1 MEISSIKYNKP
12 VFISN
17 SPAVRINKYL
27 PSKKEEF
34 LYYHKT
40 SLEILLDEIKNCQ
53 IKIITNSK
61 NKCIKTLLNEL
72 KKKLDFSLNEK
83 NTTKIFL
90 EKKISQ
96 IKQPLQNKIYI
107 QNKNNKENI
116 YHNKKNINIYN
127 LKSEIQLLKILNFKV
142 ENDIKQINNNI
153 IINSDENDNLNICMK
168 YPFIEEKII
177 ICRQQKYFPMIS
189 KLLHNT
195 MMNLLKKLKVAAY
208 LKQYQNDEIEEINQN
223 ITRLKN
229 VISITNNNGKIDISN
244 KIFQEE
250 SKDLTNSI
258 SLYTLNN
265 INSIVSFY
273 KQMKQSEEDKKED
286 ENNIINDEEDNIKN
300 KKFMSGYKLK
310 NKDDINVNDNKNN
323 IQQFINLNM
332 NINLNINYDKYKY
345 NYDKYK
351 YSQDI
356 IYNSDRNIISNKRY
370 YNIIKGE
377 KRYSASNYCSNLIYD
392 SNKRKKKVLKV

>member
-1 MEISSIKYNKP
+1 
-12 VFISN
+12 
-17 SPAVRINKYL
+17 
-27 PSKKEEF
+27 
-34 LYYHKT
+34 
-40 SLEILLDEIKNCQ
+40 
-53 IKIITNSK
+53 
-61 NKCIKTLLNEL
+61 
-72 KKKLDFSLNEK
+72 
-83 NTTKIFL
+83 
-90 EKKISQ
+90 
-96 IKQPLQNKIYI
+96 
-107 QNKNNKENI
+107 
-116 YHNKKNINIYN
+116 
-127 LKSEIQLLKILNFKV
+127 
-142 ENDIKQINNNI
+142 
-153 IINSDENDNLNICMK
+153 
-168 YPFIEEKII
+168 
-177 ICRQQKYFPMIS
+177 MIS

-377 KRYSASNYCSNLIYD
+377 KRYSSSNYCSNLIYD
-392 SNKRKKKVLKV
+392 SNKRKKKVFKV